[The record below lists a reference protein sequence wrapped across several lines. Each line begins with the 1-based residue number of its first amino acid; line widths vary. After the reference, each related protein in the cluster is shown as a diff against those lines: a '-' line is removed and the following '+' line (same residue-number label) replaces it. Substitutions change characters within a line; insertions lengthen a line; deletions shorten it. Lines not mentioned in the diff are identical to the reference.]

1 MIKQIISLLMTID
14 HFNQS
19 ELIEIAKGRNEIPT
33 TLHKG
38 IKQIKRISKWR
49 KMSK

>member
-1 MIKQIISLLMTID
+1 MIKQVISLLMTID

-19 ELIEIAKGRNEIPT
+19 EFIEIAKGSNEIPT

-38 IKQIKRISKWR
+38 IKQIKRIFKWQ
-49 KMSK
+49 KTLK

>member
-1 MIKQIISLLMTID
+1 MIKQVINLLMTID